1 MGLMMKTDIA
11 EATKKVSLSL
21 FMMVVTLYD
30 VHCIKV
36 AVYSYMYVTVCH
48 VYMQTNFHRDL
59 GSIIKKANFLFPQ
72 TTMS

>member
-21 FMMVVTLYD
+21 FVMVVTLYD

-36 AVYSYMYVTVCH
+36 AVYVCNRLSCI
-48 VYMQTNFHRDL
+48 Y
-59 GSIIKKANFLFPQ
+59 ANKF
-72 TTMS
+72 S